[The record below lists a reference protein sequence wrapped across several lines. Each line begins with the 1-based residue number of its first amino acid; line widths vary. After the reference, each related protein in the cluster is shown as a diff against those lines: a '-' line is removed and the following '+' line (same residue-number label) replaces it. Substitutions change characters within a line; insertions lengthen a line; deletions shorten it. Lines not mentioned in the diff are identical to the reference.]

1 MSAPEVPGSG
11 PVAPEEALYQRC
23 VREAAA
29 AARPLMERLV
39 DQARGAL
46 LAQAEQLRYTQRRE
60 VVGDA
65 LALLEKYRVT
75 LVRRLPDELI
85 QRALSG
91 GSLAPGR
98 ATSLRFDQ
106 LELMDDDQVQE
117 RVESARALQA
127 AALEV
132 DEQLAELNALIC
144 AIQGLDTVQPE
155 RNPIRPEVF
164 VKALTQVIAQTQVR
178 ADVRMVWLQHMG
190 TALGKGLQ
198 DVYGQVIELLH
209 TAGVQAA
216 GYAIRQAEGP
226 PVRASRPSASAA
238 VVAGRGGAP
247 GEGWSGG
254 GVQQPALDPS
264 VLTVQRLRDLVSGQ
278 FDPRQHVDRRQPNS
292 RPTSAEKWG
301 RRASDH
307 NLETVPA
314 ALEALEELGQ
324 VDALVQRLE
333 QVLGQAD
340 GQGLRLQSLRPVSP
354 MGQRVAEEVVQLML
368 ENITA
373 DPRLLPPLRDE
384 LARLRPSLVALS
396 RIDPRFFSDRQ
407 HPARRLLEAITQR
420 GLAFNDPGHEA
431 FAEFLAPL
439 REAVDVLNQVQIR
452 DAEPFELALHTLTEA
467 WNEQAEQEESRRK
480 AAVKALLHAEQ
491 RNMLADKLVPGLRR
505 RAREGKAPG
514 VVGDFLAGPWSQVLA
529 HVQLSS
535 DLPASVREAMERV
548 VDEVLWSIRPS
559 QVKGQSERLIRL
571 IPHILSTLRQG
582 LRLVGYPDDEA
593 AKFFNELVKLHRFAL
608 RTSLLNKKEAEAEEA
623 AAPESYAQT
632 DAVVVPPAERPTTP
646 DTADVAASWPESVPW
661 LGPQETVATGFM
673 DDLPAGAPAPMP
685 DSSPAS
691 LYPVDSGTVL
701 ERLRIGVWVD
711 LLRQGERSRLQLTWQ
726 SPHQTMFMFTG
737 MGGETHSMTRRLLE
751 RLWNESRLVIVADQ
765 QVLDGALDAVAQIAL
780 RNSVRA
786 DRRTD

>member
-1 MSAPEVPGSG
+1 MAAPPVLGASADRVS
-11 PVAPEEALYQRC
+11 ADALYQRC

-29 AARPLMERLV
+29 AAQPLMEGLV
-39 DQARGAL
+39 DQTRMAL
-46 LAQAEQLRYTQRRE
+46 LAQVEHLRYTQRRE
-60 VVGDA
+60 VLSDA
-65 LALLEKYRVT
+65 LALLDKYKAT
-75 LVRRLPDELI
+75 LVKQLPKELV
-85 QRALSG
+85 QRSLG
-91 GSLAPGR
+91 GVAPEAQGR
-98 ATSLRFDQ
+98 TAGLRFDQ

-127 AALEV
+127 ATLEV

-144 AIQGLDTVQPE
+144 AIQGLSTVQPE

-178 ADVRMVWLQHMG
+178 SEVRMAWLQVMG

-198 DVYGQVIELLH
+198 EVYRQVIELLH
-209 TAGVQAA
+209 AAGVQAA
-216 GYAIRQAEGP
+216 GYAIRQAESQQIRSPRANAGP
-226 PVRASRPSASAA
+226 IGS
-238 VVAGRGGAP
+238 GRL
-247 GEGWSGG
+247 GG
-254 GVQQPALDPS
+254 GDSWVGADSARQAVALDPS
-264 VLTVQRLRDLVSGQ
+264 VLTVQRLHDLVSGQ
-278 FDPRQHVDRRQPNS
+278 FDPHQHVDRRRPNS
-292 RPTSAEKWG
+292 RPTSPDKWG

-307 NLETVPA
+307 NSDTVPA

-324 VDALVQRLE
+324 VDELVQRLE
-333 QVLGQAD
+333 QVLGQVD
-340 GQGLRLQSLRPVSP
+340 GQSLRLQALRPVSP

-368 ENITA
+368 ENIIA

-407 HPARRLLEAITQR
+407 HPARRLLEAVTQR
-420 GLAFNDPGHEA
+420 GLAFNDPEHEA

-439 REAVDVLNQVQIR
+439 HEAVDILNQVQVQ
-452 DAEPFELALHTLTEA
+452 DAEPFELALQTLTEA

-514 VVGDFLAGPWSQVLA
+514 VVGDFLAGPWCQVLA

-535 DLPASVREAMERV
+535 DLTPSVREAMEAV

-559 QVKGQSERLIRL
+559 QVKGQSDRLIRL

-582 LRLVGYPDDEA
+582 LRLVDYPDDEA

-608 RTSLLNKKEAEAEEA
+608 RASLLSKKEAEADEA
-623 AAPESYAQT
+623 AAQVAPPV
-632 DAVVVPPAERPTTP
+632 AVAP
-646 DTADVAASWPESVPW
+646 VARGSSASEDSGWPESSPW
-661 LGPQETVATGFM
+661 LGPQEAVATGFM

-691 LYPVDSGTVL
+691 LYPMDSGPVL
-701 ERLRIGVWVD
+701 ERLKIGVWVD
-711 LLRQGERSRLQLTWQ
+711 LVRQGERSRLQLTWQ

-751 RLWNESRLVIVADQ
+751 RLWSESRLVIVADQ

-786 DRRTD
+786 HRRSDH